1 MARRARRASP
11 LLFASLTLA
20 MAVAHGTPA
29 AAQAYPSRP
38 ISLIV
43 PFTPGSGIDI
53 VARSLGQKLSDRWG
67 QPVVVDNK
75 PGASGGLGA
84 ELVSKAAPS
93 GYTFMVTAAAMA
105 VLPALS
111 KHPPYDPARDFTAV
125 AETTTGH
132 LALTVNPKVLPVST
146 LKDFVALAKSKPGQI
161 NYSSPGP
168 GTLQHLGTE
177 LLKQELGIDVTH
189 IPYRGASGALTDL
202 VAGQVDMAVL
212 PVHTAL
218 PFTTAGQLRMLAVS
232 TPERSPLAPD
242 VPTFVEL
249 GYPHMVFELWYGVFG
264 PPGLPAEIVGKW
276 ERELAVS
283 LAEPDIKG
291 PWSKQG
297 LEPRFAP
304 SKEFAALVKSEY
316 ARWREVGEKA
326 HLTAD

>member
-1 MARRARRASP
+1 MVRGAVRGWVLLI
-11 LLFASLTLA
+11 LLFATARADAQSY
-20 MAVAHGTPA
+20 PA
-29 AAQAYPSRP
+29 RP
-38 ISLIV
+38 IALIV

-53 VARSLGQKLSDRWG
+53 IARTLGQKLSERWG

-84 ELVSKAAPS
+84 ELVAKAPPN
-93 GYTFMVTAAAMA
+93 GYTVMVTAAAMA

-111 KHPPYDPARDFTAV
+111 KTPPYGPVRDFTAV

-132 LALTVNPKVLPVST
+132 LALTVNPKSLPVTS
-146 LKDFVALAKSKPGQI
+146 LKEFVAAAKARPGRL

-177 LLKQELGIDVTH
+177 LLKQKFGVDVIH

-202 VAGQVDMAVL
+202 VAGQVDLAVL

-218 PFTTAGQLRMLAVS
+218 PFTSTGQLRMLAVS

-264 PPGLPAEIVGKW
+264 PPKLPPDVVATW
-276 ERELAVS
+276 ERELAAV
-283 LAEPDIKG
+283 LAEPDIQG
-291 PWSKQG
+291 PWEKQG
-297 LEPRFAP
+297 LQPHYAPSREFAP
-304 SKEFAALVKSEY
+304 LVKREY

-326 HLTAD
+326 GLTAD